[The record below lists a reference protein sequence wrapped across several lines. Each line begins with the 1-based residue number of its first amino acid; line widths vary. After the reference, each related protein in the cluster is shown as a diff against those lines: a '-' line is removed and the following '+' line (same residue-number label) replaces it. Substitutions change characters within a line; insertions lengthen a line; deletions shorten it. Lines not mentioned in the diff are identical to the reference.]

1 MTSQP
6 TGRWIGPSVR
16 CFGLNWGMTSTSP
29 FSPRPAEPALP
40 RGEVVGS
47 YETYTQ
53 AQQAVDRLVKADFSV
68 QDVSIVGN
76 DLKSV
81 EHVTGRLTYG
91 KAAGA
96 GALSGLWMGLF
107 IGIVLLLFSPANPG
121 VLGVAFAA
129 ALIGAGFGMLFG
141 IASYAATRRIRDFT
155 STRAVIASNYTLVVK
170 PETAARAQNILGT
183 VPPTSAAPES
193 PFPPTA

>member
-1 MTSQP
+1 M
-6 TGRWIGPSVR
+6 
-16 CFGLNWGMTSTSP
+16 
-29 FSPRPAEPALP
+29 
-40 RGEVVGS
+40 GS
-47 YETYTQ
+47 YETYTA

-107 IGIVLLLFSPANPG
+107 FGVVLLLFSPASPN
-121 VLGVAFAA
+121 VLGVAMAA

-141 IASYAATRRIRDFT
+141 LASYALTRRIRDFT

-170 PETAARAQNILGT
+170 PESAARAQNILGSA
-183 VPPTSAAPES
+183 PPASAAPES

>member
-1 MTSQP
+1 MTTP
-6 TGRWIGPSVR
+6 
-16 CFGLNWGMTSTSP
+16 SP
-29 FSPRPAEPALP
+29 FSGRPAEPTLP
-40 RGEVVGS
+40 RGDIVGT
-47 YETYTQ
+47 YETYAQ

-107 IGIVLLLFSPANPG
+107 FGVVLLLFSPASPN
-121 VLGVAFAA
+121 VLGVAAAA

-141 IASYAATRRIRDFT
+141 LASYAITRRVRDFT
-155 STRAVIASNYTLVVK
+155 STRAVIASHYTLVVK
-170 PETAARAQNILGT
+170 PETSARAQNILGT
-183 VPPTSAAPES
+183 ATSQPGTASDS
-193 PFPPTA
+193 PFPPTV